1 MEKNGDNGKIAVVL
15 GMVGTLIG
23 YWVWVG
29 RISQKVSTI
38 ETKQEKLEGRIDEK
52 LDVITASI
60 YDTNIK
66 LEGVGKDVQ
75 YLRERNQ

>member
-1 MEKNGDNGKIAVVL
+1 MEKNGDIGKIAVVL
-15 GMVGTLIG
+15 GIVGTLLG
-23 YWVWVG
+23 YGVWVG

-75 YLRERNQ
+75 YLREKNQ

>member
-1 MEKNGDNGKIAVVL
+1 MEKNGDIGKIAVVL
-15 GMVGTLIG
+15 GIVGTLIG
-23 YWVWVG
+23 YGVWVG

-75 YLRERNQ
+75 YLREKNK

>member
-1 MEKNGDNGKIAVVL
+1 MEKNGDIGKIAVVL
-15 GMVGTLIG
+15 GIVGTLIG
-23 YWVWVG
+23 YGVWVG

-75 YLRERNQ
+75 YLREKNQ

>member
-1 MEKNGDNGKIAVVL
+1 MEKNGDIGKIAVIL
-15 GMVGTLIG
+15 GIVGTLLG
-23 YWVWVG
+23 YGVWVG

-75 YLRERNQ
+75 YLREKNQ

>member
-1 MEKNGDNGKIAVVL
+1 MEKNGDIGKIAVVL
-15 GMVGTLIG
+15 GIVGTLIG
-23 YWVWVG
+23 YGVWVG
-29 RISQKVSTI
+29 RISQKVATI

>member
-1 MEKNGDNGKIAVVL
+1 MEKGNEIGKIAVVL

-23 YWVWVG
+23 YGVWVG
-29 RISQKVSTI
+29 RISQKVTTI

-75 YLRERNQ
+75 YLREKNK

>member
-1 MEKNGDNGKIAVVL
+1 MEKSNDIGKIAVVL
-15 GMVGTLIG
+15 GIVGTLIG
-23 YWVWVG
+23 YGVWVG

-75 YLRERNQ
+75 YLREKNK

>member
-1 MEKNGDNGKIAVVL
+1 MEKNGDVGKVAVVL
-15 GMVGTLIG
+15 GIVGTLIG
-23 YWVWVG
+23 YGVWVG
-29 RISQKVSTI
+29 RISQKVTTI